1 MIGGSLFRHKR
12 IHKATW
18 ISPDHHTENQIDH
31 ITICKEFRRSLQDT
45 RVRRGAD
52 AASDHHLVVGR
63 LKLKLKRFFKTSPKP
78 SHRYNTALLK
88 DAATRDKF
96 TLELSNRFQALS
108 TLSEEAGSAEEMW
121 EKSKTA
127 WKKACDVVLG
137 KRTSQHREWLSVG
150 TLAKIAVRREKKAA
164 LNIAKTRAAKAQRQA
179 EYTEANKEVKKS
191 ARMDKRNFIEGL
203 AQEAEDA
210 AGKGNM
216 KEVYRITKKLS
227 GKRSISHHQVHSK
240 DGKLLTAENEQLN
253 RWREYFE
260 ELLNRPPPAITPNIP
275 PANTLLNIKTEPPSK
290 REIRKALQHLK
301 NDKAP
306 GPDGIPP
313 EALKIDMKSSVDS
326 LHKLFERI
334 WNTEQMPED
343 WKCGHLVKLPKKG
356 SLKECANWR
365 GITLLSIPGKV
376 FSRVLLERMKKEV
389 EAILRDEQAG
399 FRQERSCTDQIA
411 TLRMILE
418 QSLEWNTSLY
428 VVFIDYEKAFDSVDR
443 STLWKLLQHYGIPKK
458 IIRMIRLAYEPS
470 TCQVIHGNTLTEPF
484 TVLSGVRQGCL
495 LSPFLFLLVMDWIM
509 KETTKD
515 QARGIQWTLSKHLED
530 IDFADDVA
538 LLSQRH
544 NNMTQKLESIRETA
558 AMIGLKVNTQK
569 TKSLRVNQGNNA
581 HFNIGGDEIQ
591 DVEKFTYLGSI
602 VSSEGGTDQDIVARI
617 GKATTAFN
625 ILRPIWRSRA
635 ISVKTKLRIFNTNVK
650 SVLLYAC
657 ETWRVTKA
665 SNNRIQTFVNRCLR
679 HILRVRWQ
687 DKVRNEDLWKRAE
700 QQPLHLQVRK
710 RKWRWLGHTLRK
722 PFANVTRHALRWTPQ
737 GKRNRGRPKT
747 TWRRSTDAEVKQ
759 TGMSWNQLEKMAK
772 DRGRWR
778 SLVDD
783 LCSNGNLRV

>member
-1 MIGGSLFRHKR
+1 M
-12 IHKATW
+12 
-18 ISPDHHTENQIDH
+18 
-31 ITICKEFRRSLQDT
+31 
-45 RVRRGAD
+45 
-52 AASDHHLVVGR
+52 
-63 LKLKLKRFFKTSPKP
+63 
-78 SHRYNTALLK
+78 
-88 DAATRDKF
+88 
-96 TLELSNRFQALS
+96 
-108 TLSEEAGSAEEMW
+108 
-121 EKSKTA
+121 
-127 WKKACDVVLG
+127 G

-150 TLAKIAVRREKKAA
+150 TLAKTAVRREKKAA

-210 AGKGNM
+210 AGKGDM

-376 FSRVLLERMKKEV
+376 FSRVLLERMEKEV
-389 EAILRDEQAG
+389 EEILRDEQAG

-443 STLWKLLQHYGIPKK
+443 STLWKLLQHYGIPEK

-581 HFNIGGDEIQ
+581 HFNIGGHEIQ

-635 ISVKTKLRIFNTNVK
+635 ISVKTKFRIFNTNVK

-747 TWRRSTDAEVKQ
+747 TWRRSIDAEVKQ

>member
-1 MIGGSLFRHKR
+1 M
-12 IHKATW
+12 
-18 ISPDHHTENQIDH
+18 
-31 ITICKEFRRSLQDT
+31 
-45 RVRRGAD
+45 
-52 AASDHHLVVGR
+52 
-63 LKLKLKRFFKTSPKP
+63 
-78 SHRYNTALLK
+78 
-88 DAATRDKF
+88 
-96 TLELSNRFQALS
+96 
-108 TLSEEAGSAEEMW
+108 
-121 EKSKTA
+121 
-127 WKKACDVVLG
+127 
-137 KRTSQHREWLSVG
+137 
-150 TLAKIAVRREKKAA
+150 
-164 LNIAKTRAAKAQRQA
+164 
-179 EYTEANKEVKKS
+179 
-191 ARMDKRNFIEGL
+191 
-203 AQEAEDA
+203 
-210 AGKGNM
+210 
-216 KEVYRITKKLS
+216 
-227 GKRSISHHQVHSK
+227 
-240 DGKLLTAENEQLN
+240 
-253 RWREYFE
+253 
-260 ELLNRPPPAITPNIP
+260 
-275 PANTLLNIKTEPPSK
+275 NIKTEPPSK

-313 EALKIDMKSSVDS
+313 EALKIDMKSYVDS

-399 FRQERSCTDQIA
+399 FRQERSCTYQIA

-443 STLWKLLQHYGIPKK
+443 STLWKLLQHYGIPEK

-530 IDFADDVA
+530 VKFADDVT

-544 NNMTQKLESIRETA
+544 NNMTQKLESIREIA

-602 VSSEGGTDQDIVARI
+602 VCSEGGTDQDIVARI

-625 ILRPIWRSRA
+625 ILRPIWRSRS
-635 ISVKTKLRIFNTNVK
+635 IIVKTKLRIFNTNEK